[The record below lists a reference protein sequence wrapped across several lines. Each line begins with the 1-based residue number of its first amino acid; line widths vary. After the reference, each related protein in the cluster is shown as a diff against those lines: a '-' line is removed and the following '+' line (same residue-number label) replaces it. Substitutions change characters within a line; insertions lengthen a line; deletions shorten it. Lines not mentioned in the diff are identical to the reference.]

1 MAKTKIEWA
10 DRSWNVIT
18 GCEKISAGCA
28 HCYAERMA
36 KRLAGR
42 AGYPKENPF
51 EVTLHIDKLDEPLKW
66 KKPQRIF
73 VCSMSDL
80 FHEKVPFWFID
91 EVFATILEAQ
101 HHTFLVLTKRP
112 ERMREYF
119 AKFRKEYLP
128 IPNVWLGTSV
138 EDQRAAEKRIPELLQ
153 IPAEVRFLSCEPLLG
168 PLYLDEIPQV
178 LLSVTKRKDAYL
190 VDSGKLDWVIVGG
203 ESGPKAR
210 PMNPDWVRGIRDQ
223 CLAGNIPFFFKQW
236 GEWQWT
242 DERLEIQRMANGKKE
257 RKLTSIKIPGA
268 IGYNEVWFRWVGKI
282 KAGRVLDN
290 REWNEFP
297 MSERGGR

>member
-1 MAKTKIEWA
+1 MMATTKIEWA
-10 DRSWNVIT
+10 EKVWNPVT
-18 GCEKISAGCA
+18 GCTKISAGCA

-66 KKPQRIF
+66 KKPKRIF

-138 EDQRAAEKRIPELLQ
+138 EDQRAAEKRIPDLLAT
-153 IPAEVRFLSCEPLLG
+153 PAEVRFLSCEPLLG
-168 PLYLDEIPQV
+168 PVYLDEIPGV
-178 LLSVTKRKDAYL
+178 LLSVSKNN
-190 VDSGKLDWVIVGG
+190 DSYQVGTGKIDWVIVGG

-210 PMNPDWVRGIRDQ
+210 PMDPDWVRGIRDQ

-236 GEWQWT
+236 GEWQFVMK
-242 DERLEIQRMANGKKE
+242 DYEPNHVMYEKVGKK
-257 RKLTSIKIPGA
+257 
-268 IGYNEVWFRWVGKI
+268 
-282 KAGRVLDN
+282 KAGSLLDD

>member
-1 MAKTKIEWA
+1 
-10 DRSWNVIT
+10 
-18 GCEKISAGCA
+18 
-28 HCYAERMA
+28 MA

-138 EDQRAAEKRIPELLQ
+138 EDQRAAEKRIPDLLAT
-153 IPAEVRFLSCEPLLG
+153 PAEVRFLSCEPLLG
-168 PLYLDEIPQV
+168 PVYLDEIPGV
-178 LLSVTKRKDAYL
+178 LLSVSKNN
-190 VDSGKLDWVIVGG
+190 DSYQVGTGKIDWVIVGG

-210 PMNPDWVRGIRDQ
+210 PMDPDWVRGIRDQ

-236 GEWQWT
+236 GEWQFVMK
-242 DERLEIQRMANGKKE
+242 DYEPNHVMYEKVGKK
-257 RKLTSIKIPGA
+257 
-268 IGYNEVWFRWVGKI
+268 
-282 KAGRVLDN
+282 KAGSLLDD